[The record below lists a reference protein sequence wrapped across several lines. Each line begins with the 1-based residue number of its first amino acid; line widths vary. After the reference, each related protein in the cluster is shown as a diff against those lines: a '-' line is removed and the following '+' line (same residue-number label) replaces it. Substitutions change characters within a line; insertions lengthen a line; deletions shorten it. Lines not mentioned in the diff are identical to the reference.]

1 VPTLLDN
8 TWLDGHSDGLAIF
21 TRFMT
26 GLLKPK
32 NRILGVDL
40 AGDVGSAPILAIIA
54 AIGLLL
60 TGKYSKDI
68 FNLVVGMNRWS
79 YRVYAYTSLMT
90 SKYPPFRLWD
100 D

>member
-1 VPTLLDN
+1 MPTLLDN
-8 TWLDGHSDGLAIF
+8 TWLDCHSDGLAIF